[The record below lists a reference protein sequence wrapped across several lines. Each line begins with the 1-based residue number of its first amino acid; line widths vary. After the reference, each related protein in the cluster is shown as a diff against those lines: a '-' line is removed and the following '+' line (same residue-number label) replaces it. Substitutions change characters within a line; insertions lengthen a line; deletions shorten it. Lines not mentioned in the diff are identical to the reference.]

1 MDFLLGFSGPTMSSS
16 SSSFAAHQPSVNI
29 VDTQQHRQLQQQRKL
44 EQHSNDV
51 QHHRQRYAEDGPTPE
66 EEKQT
71 EGNRRRS
78 DSSGGQKKNSF
89 SIVRLLLTNSNNN
102 SSSICTGGQ
111 HSEEVAEDGG
121 GRAEQELLD
130 LPAHLPMAAATLSSS
145 SVPASSSIH
154 PSSSSSAALMLM
166 MHPALPPPPP
176 LTLMDQYMMGIE
188 TVLQRQQHHMN
199 HQQQSSAAP
208 KHRWRAAAAEDG
220 DEPINSAGGSHK
232 FVTQS
237 LHCSATVESPSPS
250 DSPLSAPSWPH
261 SSRLFHYETLRLAAT
276 MAAAVAASGNPS
288 VQLAEGTDEGHGH
301 PGRGPGSK
309 SYRRRKART
318 VFSDQQLHG
327 LEHQFNQQNYLSTPE
342 RINLANALDL
352 SETQVKTWFQNRR
365 MKQKKV
371 DPGALRGQPT
381 TAEVRKTSPSE
392 AADGSGRQ
400 YAPQNNARDRGGTAC
415 ATIRR

>member
-1 MDFLLGFSGPTMSSS
+1 MSSS
-16 SSSFAAHQPSVNI
+16 SSSFVAHQPSVNI
-29 VDTQQHRQLQQQRKL
+29 VDTQQHRQQQLQQQRKL

-66 EEKQT
+66 EEKET

-78 DSSGGQKKNSF
+78 DSSGGQKNSF
-89 SIVRLLLTNSNNN
+89 SIVRLLLTNSNSNN
-102 SSSICTGGQ
+102 SNSICTGGQ
-111 HSEEVAEDGG
+111 HSEDVAEDGG
-121 GRAEQELLD
+121 ERAEQPD
-130 LPAHLPMAAATLSSS
+130 NLPMAATLSSS

-154 PSSSSSAALMLM
+154 PPSSSSAALMLM

-199 HQQQSSAAP
+199 HQQQTLAAP
-208 KHRWRAAAAEDG
+208 KHRWRAAVASAEDG

-232 FVTQS
+232 FVTQPI
-237 LHCSATVESPSPS
+237 HCSATVESPSPS
-250 DSPLSAPSWPH
+250 VSPLSAPSWTH

-276 MAAAVAASGNPS
+276 MAAAVAASGNSS
-288 VQLAEGTDEGHGH
+288 VQLPEGTDDGHGH

-342 RINLANALDL
+342 RINLASALDL

-381 TAEVRKTSPSE
+381 TAAEVRKTSPSE

-400 YAPQNNARDRGGTAC
+400 YAPQNNARDREGTAC